1 MRNLN
6 DFAELTSGYSENY
19 LAKYLQVNPKT
30 IRRWKTGTTNAP
42 HAIRL
47 LLRIKLEGDLS
58 AIGGKEWEGFTI
70 NAKFNTMCIPFF
82 HRPFE
87 PRQIIAMFFTTQDA
101 WTDKRDLKQLRVEL
115 RKLKE
120 KLNVHPKMDSSSN
133 NHFWLC
139 NI

>member
-1 MRNLN
+1 
-6 DFAELTSGYSENY
+6 
-19 LAKYLQVNPKT
+19 
-30 IRRWKTGTTNAP
+30 
-42 HAIRL
+42 
-47 LLRIKLEGDLS
+47 
-58 AIGGKEWEGFTI
+58 
-70 NAKFNTMCIPFF
+70 
-82 HRPFE
+82 
-87 PRQIIAMFFTTQDA
+87 MFFTTQDA